1 VLPTAPATTAVGA
14 PSAFPVTTAS
24 AHSPYPAAGGHPGP
38 VTVSAVNRALPAT
51 RAVAAAASAASAR
64 AVQRTPTVQ
73 RNLLGSAFTMVSSFA
88 KEWIGGSSGSSSGAD
103 GPDIRADTLRTVIS
117 PMSPLVKSD
126 QWEDLVKVLAEC
138 VRLAT
143 RASTSHTNETVK
155 AATESTKIEV
165 LKEVRDKVRKE
176 IIAEVHVDE
185 VLYSNTSRRLR
196 ADMRIDRERFG
207 RLRDGTR

>member
-1 VLPTAPATTAVGA
+1 M
-14 PSAFPVTTAS
+14 TTAS
-24 AHSPYPAAGGHPGP
+24 AYPASGGRPGP

-51 RAVAAAASAASAR
+51 RAVAAAASAASA
-64 AVQRTPTVQ
+64 AQRSPTVQ
-73 RNLLGSAFTMVSSFA
+73 RSLLGSAVKTVTSFA
-88 KEWIGGSSGSSSGAD
+88 REWVTGSPSSASGSDA
-103 GPDIRADTLRTVIS
+103 PDIRPDTLRTVIS
-117 PMSPLVKSD
+117 PMSPLLKSD

-143 RASTSHTNETVK
+143 KASTSHTNETVK
-155 AATESTKIEV
+155 AATESTKSEV
-165 LKEVRDKVRKE
+165 LAVVRGKVRKE
-176 IIAEVHVDE
+176 ILAEVQVDE